1 MTHPHSIQK
10 YLLMRPAEHSG
21 KRALSLSLSLS
32 LSCKA
37 FPFQPSVLLFCVT
50 VSTTDPSS
58 EGKYHDN
65 DCPAAHQRQHV

>member
-32 LSCKA
+32 PSL
-37 FPFQPSVLLFCVT
+37 FPAKRFPSNR
-50 VSTTDPSS
+50 VS
-58 EGKYHDN
+58 Y
-65 DCPAAHQRQHV
+65 CFA